1 MLKPLRSHRVW
12 RESIQVFMVMCMVI
26 VSERLGV
33 AMEDGE
39 AWVLA
44 RARAADT
51 RGSVNISML
60 CAFKHWGWYCV
71 RFSISASDRSKTRG
85 AHQAFLQ
92 LPAGKYSVGQIR
104 SQSCAGAMWHR
115 CVLTAFLHNA
125 CCSFILLGIFWQQKF
140 FQKLIFYS
148 VWV

>member
-1 MLKPLRSHRVW
+1 MW

-44 RARAADT
+44 RAQAADT

-92 LPAGKYSVGQIR
+92 LPAEQ
-104 SQSCAGAMWHR
+104 
-115 CVLTAFLHNA
+115 VLRGPDQVTVLCWCHVAPPCPHGLP
-125 CCSFILLGIFWQQKF
+125 S
-140 FQKLIFYS
+140 
-148 VWV
+148 